1 MPGCGSRLGV
11 KRKGPKRAGFGPDE
25 KLLEPIS
32 QPMTKGGAGMH
43 KTMFAKLLAID
54 KHKARDSSAIFAE
67 LDVDNDGLLSSA
79 EFTEM
84 AKLANLERHEL

>member
-1 MPGCGSRLGV
+1 M

-43 KTMFAKLLAID
+43 KTMSAKLLAID
-54 KHKARDSSAIFAE
+54 KHKARDSSAIFAK
-67 LDVDNDGLLSSA
+67 LDVDNDGLLFSA
-79 EFTEM
+79 SFAEM
-84 AKLANLERHEL
+84 AKLARLERHEL